1 MMGNSRQASEF
12 GELITAA
19 ITHAEQR
26 SDLQLQHD
34 DVADVLPAHP
44 RTGIPSAG

>member
-12 GELITAA
+12 RELITAA

-26 SDLQLQHD
+26 SDQQLHRD
-34 DVADVLPAHP
+34 HIADVLPAHP
-44 RTGIPSAG
+44 RAGIPSSG